1 MSWRSSGEVYQEVA
15 LARVSLLWPGCGVL
29 PAFRCLSQHFQPTE
43 ERHDAR
49 CYYKWH
55 LAISPSE
62 VLSSR
67 GPGPSDSLVRLA
79 LLHTPVGQ
87 QSLHAARCQLH
98 PFHSTLP
105 VGPLNQFTMCRV
117 PGAWDPLLSPS
128 GVTKSMASPL
138 KKLGSDSV
146 PLGTSQRRSWEHASG
161 SQICSVLLFL

>member
-1 MSWRSSGEVYQEVA
+1 MPIVITSGI
-15 LARVSLLWPGCGVL
+15 WPF
-29 PAFRCLSQHFQPTE
+29 P
-43 ERHDAR
+43 
-49 CYYKWH
+49 H
-55 LAISPSE
+55 LKCCFPG
-62 VLSSR
+62 
-67 GPGPSDSLVRLA
+67 GPGPSDSLMRLA

-105 VGPLNQFTMCRV
+105 IGGPLNQFTMCRV
-117 PGAWDPLLSPS
+117 QGAWDPLLSPL